1 MTSTSFTPQQN
12 GVVERRNL
20 TLVEATKTML
30 ILSKS
35 SLFLWVKV
43 IATACYTQKHSLIN
57 TRYNKTPYELLRDR
71 KLELKYLYIFG
82 ALCYPTND
90 FEDLGKLQPKTD
102 IGIVIGYSL
111 SKKAY
116 SKASSSSSSSISI
129 DKDALSPSTSPN
141 IEATIS
147 IINST
152 NVERNEKV
160 AEFDSDT
167 FTNPFAP
174 SDTSSAKLSS
184 QIYQD
189 QRAMIISLK
198 WIYKVKL
205 DEYGGV
211 LKNKARLVAKG
222 YLHEE
227 RVDFEES
234 FAPVARI
241 KAIIIFL
248 AYVAHKNM
256 VILQID
262 VKTEFLNGILKEEVY
277 VSQPEGFVNQDHLN
291 NIFWLKKALYGLKQA
306 PCACPRGIFINQSK
320 YALEMLKKYGLDQC
334 DVVNIPMVGQSK
346 LDEDPNRTTVDLTRY
361 RGMVGSLMYLTAS
374 RPDLVFTVSMYAQY
388 QAKPTEK
395 STSFYWLSH
404 SEIVDIKK
412 VAVHSSLR
420 VPNIKGYQ
428 VGSLMY
434 LTASRSDLVFVVYM
448 GARYQAKP
456 TEKYLTVVKQVFWY
470 LKRTINMGLWY
481 PRDTGFNLT
490 AFADADHVGCQDSRK
505 STSGSAK
512 FLGEKLVSWSS
523 KKQKCT
529 AISTTKAEYISQS
542 GCCAQISV
550 AFLSCNTVKHSGMKH
565 IAVRYHF
572 IKEQVKN
579 EVVELY
585 FAKTNY
591 QLADIFI
598 KALAKEHF
606 ESDQTPRYAK
616 HHTERAET
624 TCRFRRRVIL
634 ITTSYILFN
643 HAFLN
648 LLSNEM
654 VLNVNVLGPGVLDVI
669 AAESNGTTIVTIQGN
684 IVEVKAVVCR

>member
-43 IATACYTQKHSLIN
+43 IATACYTQKHSLVH

-82 ALCYPTND
+82 ALCYPAND

-116 SKASSSSSSSISI
+116 RIYNKRTKQIMETMNVQFVELTHMASEQHGLGPIF
-129 DKDALSPSTSPN
+129 K
-141 IEATIS
+141 
-147 IINST
+147 
-152 NVERNEKV
+152 
-160 AEFDSDT
+160 
-167 FTNPFAP
+167 
-174 SDTSSAKLSS
+174 
-184 QIYQD
+184 YQD

-211 LKNKARLVAKG
+211 LKNKAQLVAKG

-234 FAPVARI
+234 FAHVARI

-256 VILQID
+256 VIFQID

-277 VSQPEGFVNQDHLN
+277 VSQLEGFVNQDHLN

-306 PCACPRGIFINQSK
+306 PCTCPRGIFINQSK
-320 YALEMLKKYGLDQC
+320 YAFEMLKKYGLDQC

-346 LDEDPNRTTVDLTRY
+346 LDEDPNGTPVDLTRY
-361 RGMVGSLMYLTAS
+361 RGMVESLMYLTAS

-395 STSFYWLSH
+395 
-404 SEIVDIKK
+404 
-412 VAVHSSLR
+412 
-420 VPNIKGYQ
+420 
-428 VGSLMY
+428 Y
-434 LTASRSDLVFVVYM
+434 LT
-448 GARYQAKP
+448 
-456 TEKYLTVVKQVFWY
+456 TVERVFWY
-470 LKRTINMGLWY
+470 LKRTINMGRWY
-481 PRDTGFNLT
+481 MRDTGFNLI
-490 AFADADHVGCQDSRK
+490 AFADADHAGCQDSRK
-505 STSGSAK
+505 S
-512 FLGEKLVSWSS
+512 LGEKLVSLSS
-523 KKQKCT
+523 KKQK
-529 AISTTKAEYISQS
+529 
-542 GCCAQISV
+542 
-550 AFLSCNTVKHSGMKH
+550 MKH

-606 ESDQTPRYAK
+606 ESDQTPPYAK
-616 HHTERAET
+616 HHTKRAEM

-634 ITTSYILFN
+634 ITTSYILYNNLVLKEKKIVRFS
-643 HAFLN
+643 AVILN
-648 LLSNEM
+648 NENRS
-654 VLNVNVLGPGVLDVI
+654 LFGLKFKDSKRLKFCN
-669 AAESNGTTIVTIQGN
+669 S
-684 IVEVKAVVCR
+684 